1 MLMKGGLIMK
11 KTVSVIILM
20 GMLISLFVPVAA
32 AAERTYQDI
41 PLVLLAGTSNTGIY
55 NEAGEKIMPD
65 NDEKTNEV
73 LSDKKLMAELVASF
87 GIALAT
93 DKWDSYT
100 DKLCTAL
107 DPIWAEQRCDKNGV
121 ASDKTHLGW
130 SWSKKT
136 LSKKKSDFGVND
148 FRFNYDWRID
158 PFIVADELHEYIKAV
173 LEVTGKPQVGLIGRC
188 YGSCVTSAYLE
199 KYGDENLVDTAL
211 FYCPMVKG
219 VETVDAL
226 FTGSIKL
233 DGATVS
239 TYLDYYLTQEKPIDD
254 TGLTDF
260 IVNLLAILNTYGVM
274 DFTATGL
281 TSFVNVFIDKIFPRI
296 LRMSY
301 AQDPGYWAMV
311 SDERYEEAKE
321 YVFGGCE
328 EEYAA
333 LIEKIDNYHY
343 SVQTPLYDIVDSLI
357 EKNDMNICVIA
368 KYGIPT
374 YPFFEGSDYQTDSSN
389 SVSRMSLGATAST
402 INTVLPDEYIE
413 NAVSLG
419 TDKYISS
426 DRKIDASTCYY
437 KDSTWFFK
445 DVGHMEYPAFIDG
458 LMVYATRCTDQL
470 TVWNDPGT
478 VQFMARDAAGVFAE
492 VSGNDPSD
500 LKWEKRDPI
509 KSAIAMLEYIV
520 KLLVENV
527 TKLFNK

>member
-1 MLMKGGLIMK
+1 MK
-11 KTVSVIILM
+11 KIISVIVLM
-20 GMLISLFVPVAA
+20 GMLLSLFVPFAA

-55 NEAGEKIMPD
+55 NEKGEKIMPD

-73 LSDKKLMAELVASF
+73 LSDTKLMAELVASF
-87 GIALAT
+87 GLALAT

-100 DKLCTAL
+100 DKLCAAL
-107 DPIWAEQRCDKNGV
+107 DPIWAEQRCDKDGV
-121 ASDKTHLGW
+121 PSDKTHLGW
-130 SWSKKT
+130 SWSKEK
-136 LSKKKSDFGVND
+136 LSKKKSNFGVND

-199 KYGDENLVDTAL
+199 KYGDENLVDTSI

-226 FTGSIKL
+226 FTGSLKL
-233 DGATVS
+233 EGETVS

-260 IVNLLAILNTYGVM
+260 IVNLLAIFNAYGVM
-274 DFTATGL
+274 DFAAEGVTNFADL
-281 TSFVNVFIDKIFPRI
+281 FIDRIFPRI

-311 SDERYEEAKE
+311 SDERYEEAKA
-321 YVFGGCE
+321 YVFGGVE
-328 EEYAA
+328 EEYAT

-343 SVQTPLYDIVDSLI
+343 SVQVPLFDIIDSLI

-374 YPFFEGSDYQTDSSN
+374 YPFFEGSNYQTDSSN
-389 SVSRMSLGATAST
+389 SVGKMSFGATAAT
-402 INTVLPDEYIE
+402 IDSVLSEDYIS

-419 TDKYISS
+419 TDKYISA
-426 DRKIDASTCYY
+426 DKKIDASTCYY

-445 DVGHMEYPAFIDG
+445 DVGHMEYPAFIAG
-458 LMVYATRCTDQL
+458 LMIYATRCTDQL

-478 VQFMARDAAGVFAE
+478 VQFMTRDANGVFGE
-492 VSGNDPSD
+492 VTDSDPSD
-500 LKWEKRDPI
+500 SKWEKRDPV
-509 KSAIAMLEYIV
+509 KAAIAMLKYV
-520 KLLVENV
+520 VTFLVEQIK
-527 TKLFNK
+527 KLFA